1 MFCRE
6 ALQQGMSHK
15 RTAGEAGIGAG
26 SSAAEA
32 AEAGTSAGAGSSK
45 AAAADPHQKDA
56 AGSSKVAAAAAGGP
70 TKRSKV
76 LDSLLD
82 ELEGDSS
89 GSSSSEED
97 GSSSQEG
104 E

>member
-1 MFCRE
+1 
-6 ALQQGMSHK
+6 MSHK

-26 SSAAEA
+26 SSTAADA
-32 AEAGTSAGAGSSK
+32 CTSAGAGSSK
-45 AAAADPHQKDA
+45 AAAADAQQKDA
-56 AGSSKVAAAAAGGP
+56 AGSSRAAAAAAGGP

-89 GSSSSEED
+89 GSSEED